1 MPGSGTYGE
10 LVKTEIAYQIGAEQ
24 PDEAVQILAGMK
36 GHAAEKMRAEAFGW
50 LAVAMAP
57 RDRARAWALI
67 DRALAIPIDKPEPFR
82 SWTYFGAALASTA
95 RIAACAKQIS
105 YPDMDSVIMRVM
117 TTRPGGS
124 PGGFQDPAMQILSA
138 TIAAVPMALVDPG
151 AARTVLQQI
160 EQRSGLDPVALAKVA
175 GQERLRAWA
184 LVDLEKAQSL
194 FEAELA
200 ALESTKDL
208 NLQSTGFFKM
218 VEILATPPHRR
229 EAVVY
234 GDYSA
239 AWHPG
244 HEL

>member
-1 MPGSGTYGE
+1 
-10 LVKTEIAYQIGAEQ
+10 
-24 PDEAVQILAGMK
+24 MK
-36 GHAAEKMRAEAFGW
+36 SHAADKMRAEAFGW

-67 DRALAIPIDKPEPFR
+67 DRALAIPIDRPEPFQ

-95 RIAACAKQIS
+95 RIAACAKQIG

-124 PGGFQDPAMQILSA
+124 QDPAMQILSA

-175 GQERLRAWA
+175 GQEWLRAWA

-194 FEAELA
+194 FEAELS
-200 ALESTKDL
+200 ALESTKDP

-218 VEILATPPHRR
+218 VEVLAAPPHRR
-229 EAVVY
+229 KAVVY